1 MTTEPDQIPFNLEHD
16 TSYAREDFIVSGC
29 NRLAY
34 ALTGA
39 EASWQSHALALIGP
53 KGCGKSHLA
62 ACWLDENNAELFTPE
77 KDIANLQHGSAILVE
92 DIDKLLESEGI
103 TETDLFHLYN
113 WIKEQQGRL
122 LFTAQHAPSN
132 WPLSLPDMA
141 SRAAT
146 IEVAEIQ
153 KPDDDFLNIILIKLF
168 SDKQLDIKP
177 KVIHYILQR
186 MDRSFEAAQNIVST
200 LDNAALS
207 KKQKITIPLVKSCLE
222 GISA

>member
-1 MTTEPDQIPFNLEHD
+1 MTTVSGQIPFNLEHD
-16 TSYAREDFIVSGC
+16 TSYAREDFIVAGC

-34 ALTGA
+34 TLTATGA
-39 EASWQSHALALIGP
+39 AWQSHALALIGP

-62 ACWLDENNAELFTPE
+62 SCWLEENNAELFTPA
-77 KDIANLQHGSAILVE
+77 KDIASLRHGSALLLE
-92 DIDKLLESEGI
+92 DIDQLLESKRI

-113 WIKEQQGRL
+113 WIKEQHGRL
-122 LFTAQHAPSN
+122 LFTAQCAPSN

-146 IEVAEIQ
+146 IEVVEIQ
-153 KPDDDFLNIILIKLF
+153 KPDDEFLNVILVKLF

-186 MDRSFEAAQNIVST
+186 MDRSFEAAQNIVSA